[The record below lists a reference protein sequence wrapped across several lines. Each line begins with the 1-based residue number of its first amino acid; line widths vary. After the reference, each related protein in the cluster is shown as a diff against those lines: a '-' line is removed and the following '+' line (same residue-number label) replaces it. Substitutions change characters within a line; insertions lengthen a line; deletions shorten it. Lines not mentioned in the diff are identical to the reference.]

1 LATHHIRPP
10 LLPSPDRGGG
20 DIAAVGGARHG
31 DGNADGAMPPAT
43 SGGLAGVEVGGLPD
57 PAGGGL
63 AGTATGELAGAEAA
77 GGTEGT
83 TSGGEFGANDNDG
96 GKCCLP

>member
-1 LATHHIRPP
+1 LATHHIG
-10 LLPSPDRGGG
+10 GGG
-20 DIAAVGGARHG
+20 DIAAVDGARHG

-43 SGGLAGVEVGGLPD
+43 SGGLAGVEAGGLPD
-57 PAGGGL
+57 P

-83 TSGGEFGANDNDG
+83 TSGGELGANDNDTPGGGGNANAG